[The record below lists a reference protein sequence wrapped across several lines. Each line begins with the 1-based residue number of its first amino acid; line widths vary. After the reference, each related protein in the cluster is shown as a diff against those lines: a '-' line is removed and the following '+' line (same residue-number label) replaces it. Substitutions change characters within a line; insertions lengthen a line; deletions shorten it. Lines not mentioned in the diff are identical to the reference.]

1 MQTYHKQGL
10 TNIINGATIFLIKLI
25 INLKSMKLKAHIS
38 KIAYLGIGAAS
49 LATANVASAADAS
62 INDYGGAYVNDLNL
76 GDASPETIAVSV
88 INWILGILAL
98 IAVVMILVGG
108 FKWMTAGGN
117 EEKVE
122 GAKKLLIA
130 ALIGLVIILA
140 SWGLAVY
147 AFENL
152 LDFTNA

>member
-1 MQTYHKQGL
+1 
-10 TNIINGATIFLIKLI
+10 
-25 INLKSMKLKAHIS
+25 MKLTAHIS
-38 KIAYLGIGAAS
+38 KIAYLGMGAAS
-49 LATANVASAADAS
+49 LLSAKTAFAAAS
-62 INDYGGAYVNDLNL
+62 INDYGGDYVNDIGL
-76 GDASPETIAVSV
+76 GDASPEDIAVSV

-98 IAVVMILVGG
+98 IAVVMILIGG
-108 FKWMTAGGN
+108 LRWMTAGGN

-122 GAKKLLIA
+122 GAKKLLVA

-147 AFENL
+147 AFNNL

>member
-1 MQTYHKQGL
+1 
-10 TNIINGATIFLIKLI
+10 
-25 INLKSMKLKAHIS
+25 MKLKAYIS
-38 KIAYLGIGAAS
+38 KFAYTGIGAAS
-49 LATANVASAADAS
+49 LLTANAASATSAT
-62 INDYGGAYVNDLNL
+62 INDYGGDYVNDIGL
-76 GDASPETIAVSV
+76 GDASPEDIAVSV

-98 IAVVMILVGG
+98 IAVVMILIGG

-147 AFENL
+147 AFNNL

>member
-1 MQTYHKQGL
+1 
-10 TNIINGATIFLIKLI
+10 
-25 INLKSMKLKAHIS
+25 MKLNAYIS
-38 KIAYLGIGAAS
+38 KIAYAGIGAAS
-49 LATANVASAADAS
+49 LLTANAAAATSAT
-62 INDYGGAYVNDLNL
+62 INDYGGDYVNDLNL
-76 GDASPETIAVSV
+76 GDASPEDIAVSV

-98 IAVVMILVGG
+98 IAVVMILIGG

-147 AFENL
+147 AFNNL
-152 LDFTNA
+152 LDFTEA